1 MKSKK
6 KGSEFETEVLEQSLT
21 KIGKLL
27 GLCFGEA
34 GAQIIASN
42 INEGDEDFNPLIPGK
57 KNIYIFGFCD
67 I

>member
-6 KGSEFETEVLEQSLT
+6 KGWEFETEVLEQSLT

-34 GAQIIASN
+34 GA
-42 INEGDEDFNPLIPGK
+42 
-57 KNIYIFGFCD
+57 
-67 I
+67 